1 MFVQKK
7 SSIILAIVTL
17 LVVGPSL
24 ADDQT
29 QRPNAYALIIGSNR
43 GGPGQED
50 LRYAQQ
56 DARRIRDVLTQL
68 GGYSVENTTMIL
80 DPGQQ
85 QLLDAIAEVKSRLAV
100 HEGSDE
106 SSVFLLYYSGHARAN
121 ALNMGVEELELTRLR
136 SLLESMP
143 ATLTIAILDACQTG
157 AISRIKGVEPAAD
170 FSFNS
175 VNHLNTAGVVVM
187 ASSAA
192 SELSQEAESLKSS
205 FFTHHL
211 VVGLRGA
218 ADLDSDG
225 RVTLSEAYNYAYNR
239 TLISTASTAIGK
251 QHVTLE
257 TELKGKG
264 DMVLTFP
271 ARASSVLRLPV
282 QLAGDVLV
290 HGRESQSVVAEM
302 TKVAGQAI
310 RLAIPEGQYRV
321 FVRSEEDVFKCDL
334 DLGQD
339 QTAELVL
346 EECSLAEPGEIGI
359 KGPPEAFRETWGLE
373 LSFGVRRGISD
384 NYSTRLRDFG
394 FNEQLFRFNE
404 TFSFSLAGMY
414 SFSRYLSLIIGFSS
428 MGGGAYEKEVYDL
441 EDNQRFQ
448 TFEWSAYD
456 VGFYVRGTLPLIDG
470 ILNPYMQAGGGLSF
484 GTSVFKDPVQA
495 SEVVDD
501 QVHWGYHIEV
511 GAGLNVMILDN
522 FGVFG
527 QLNYTHAPVI
537 GNNLGDI
544 HDSGGL
550 SGMIGIRG
558 AL

>member
-1 MFVQKK
+1 VSVQKK
-7 SSIILAIVTL
+7 CSILVLAASL
-17 LVVGPSL
+17 LLAGPSQ

-29 QRPNAYALIIGSNR
+29 KKPNAYALIIGSNR

-50 LRYAQQ
+50 LHFAKQ
-56 DARRIRDVLTQL
+56 DAQRVRDVLVQL

-85 QLLDAIAEVKSRLAV
+85 QLLDAIAEVKDRLAV
-100 HEGSDE
+100 HARRDE
-106 SSVFLLYYSGHARAN
+106 SSMFLLYYSGHARAN
-121 ALNMGVEELELTRLR
+121 ALNMGVEELDLAKLR
-136 SLLESMP
+136 ILLEAMP
-143 ATLTIAILDACQTG
+143 STLTIAILDACQTG

-218 ADLDSDG
+218 ADTDADG
-225 RVTLSEAYNYAYNR
+225 RVTLSEVYNYAYNR

-264 DMVLTFP
+264 DMVITYP
-271 ARASSVLRLPV
+271 ARASSALALPG

-290 HGRESQSVVAEM
+290 HGRESHSVVAEM
-302 TKVAGQAI
+302 TKAPGQVV
-310 RLAIPEGQYRV
+310 RLAIPGGQYRV
-321 FVRSEEDVFKCDL
+321 YVRRGDEVLRCDL
-334 DLGQD
+334 DLGED

-359 KGPPEAFRETWGLE
+359 KGPPEAWRETWGLE
-373 LSFGVRRGISD
+373 LSFGMRRSVSD
-384 NYSTRLRDFG
+384 KYTTRLTDFG
-394 FNEQLFRFNE
+394 FKEQLFSFNE

-414 SFSRYLSLIIGFSS
+414 SFSRYLSLVIAFSS
-428 MGGGAYEKEVYDL
+428 MGGGDYEREVYDL
-441 EDNQRFQ
+441 EGNQRFQ

-456 VGFYVRGTLPLIDG
+456 IGLYARGTLPLLDG
-470 ILNPYMQAGGGLSF
+470 ILNPYLQAGGGLSI

-511 GAGLNVMILDN
+511 GAGLNVMIWDN

-527 QLNYTHAPVI
+527 QLNYTYAPVI
-537 GNNLGDI
+537 GNELGDV

-550 SGMIGIRG
+550 SGLIGIRG